1 MILLSTGFDFSK
13 IYWSEIW
20 TATWDTLRMLLF
32 SGLFT
37 FIIGLPIGIL
47 LFMTARGNSIWS
59 QMLYRVISF
68 VVNIL
73 RSVPF
78 VILMISIIPLTK
90 LIVGVSIGVLGS
102 IPPLVL
108 AAAPFFARLVETSLR
123 EVDRGVIEA
132 AEAMGATKGQIV
144 GKVLLPESM
153 PSLIAGITITIV
165 TLVSYT
171 AMSGL
176 IGGGGL
182 GDLAIRYG
190 YQRYEIEVMV
200 VAVILM
206 IVIVQ
211 LIQVLGDRLVHRF
224 SRK

>member
-1 MILLSTGFDFSK
+1 MMLFSTGFDFSK

-37 FIIGLPIGIL
+37 LIIGLPIGIL
-47 LFMTARGNSIWS
+47 LFMTARGNSVWS
-59 QMLYRVISF
+59 GMLYRVISF
-68 VVNIL
+68 IVNIL

-78 VILMISIIPLTK
+78 VILMISVIPLTK
-90 LIVGVSIGVLGS
+90 LIVGLSIGVVGS

-144 GKVLLPESM
+144 AKVLLPESM

-190 YQRYEIEVMV
+190 YQRYEIEVMI

-211 LIQVLGDRLVHRF
+211 LIQVLGDRLVQRF

>member
-1 MILLSTGFDFSK
+1 MLLSTGFDFSK

-37 FIIGLPIGIL
+37 LIIGLPIGIL
-47 LFMTARGNSIWS
+47 LFMTARGNSVWS
-59 QMLYRVISF
+59 RMLYRVISF
-68 VVNIL
+68 IVNIL

-78 VILMISIIPLTK
+78 VILMISVIPLTK
-90 LIVGVSIGVLGS
+90 LIVGLSIGVVGS

-144 GKVLLPESM
+144 AKVLLPESM

-190 YQRYEIEVMV
+190 YQRYEIEVMI

-211 LIQVLGDRLVHRF
+211 LIQVLGDRLVQRF
-224 SRK
+224 SKK

>member
-1 MILLSTGFDFSK
+1 MMLLSTGFDFSK

-37 FIIGLPIGIL
+37 LIIGLPIGIL
-47 LFMTARGNSIWS
+47 LFMTARGNSVWS
-59 QMLYRVISF
+59 RMLYRVISF
-68 VVNIL
+68 IVNIL

-78 VILMISIIPLTK
+78 VILMISVIPLTK
-90 LIVGVSIGVLGS
+90 LIVGISIGVVGS

-144 GKVLLPESM
+144 AKVLLPESM

-190 YQRYEIEVMV
+190 YQRYEIEVMI

-211 LIQVLGDRLVHRF
+211 LIQVLGDRLVQRF